1 MRYDGLFFE
10 GPFSQTQIQGLALS
24 ILQAHLDEAALGCL
38 CELS

>member
-24 ILQAHLDEAALGCL
+24 TLQTHLDEATLGCL